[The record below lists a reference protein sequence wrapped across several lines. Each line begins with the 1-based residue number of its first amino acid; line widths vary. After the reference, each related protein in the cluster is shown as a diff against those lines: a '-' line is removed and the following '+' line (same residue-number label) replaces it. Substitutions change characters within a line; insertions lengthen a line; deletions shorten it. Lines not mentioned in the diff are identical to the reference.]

1 MASLWK
7 HPQSKYWVACYT
19 GADGRQ
25 LKRST
30 RSIDKR
36 KALEIAQAWEAGEEM
51 SRDGYLSTKEQFRL
65 FYTQNFERIFGEKP
79 KLELSVRQWL
89 EEWLKNEKGAVA
101 VSTLERYTQI
111 VRDFLKFLASKAE
124 LRLEALSK
132 NDCIAYRD
140 ALLARGHTEGNANQV
155 RKILS
160 KPFRIAK
167 EEGYIE
173 LNPIAGVRHLKHERI
188 EKGVFTPEQIT
199 KLLAAADKDQEWR
212 GMILLGFFTG
222 GRLGDLVHLKEG
234 NIDLLERSI
243 SFTQKKTGGKIRVPI
258 HDELYDFLIAYPFS
272 DRVSKPLFPR
282 LSKLKGPGKS
292 GLSESFK
299 RLMGKAG
306 IAPGIVRTKK
316 GAAGHNISQLSFH
329 SLRHSF
335 TSNLANAGVSPEL
348 RQKLTGHLDDKSHG
362 IYTHHEFATIRAA
375 LEKLGRLPK
384 GEGEPK

>member
-140 ALLARGHTEGNANQV
+140 ALLARGHTEVNANQV

-212 GMILLGFFTG
+212 GRILLGFFVSRSMG
-222 GRLGDLVHLKEG
+222 VLLRFEAGDQILLWPFHTVFLKE
-234 NIDLLERSI
+234 
-243 SFTQKKTGGKIRVPI
+243 KTGKN
-258 HDELYDFLIAYPFS
+258 H
-272 DRVSKPLFPR
+272 
-282 LSKLKGPGKS
+282 
-292 GLSESFK
+292 
-299 RLMGKAG
+299 
-306 IAPGIVRTKK
+306 VR
-316 GAAGHNISQLSFH
+316 
-329 SLRHSF
+329 R
-335 TSNLANAGVSPEL
+335 
-348 RQKLTGHLDDKSHG
+348 
-362 IYTHHEFATIRAA
+362 
-375 LEKLGRLPK
+375 
-384 GEGEPK
+384 